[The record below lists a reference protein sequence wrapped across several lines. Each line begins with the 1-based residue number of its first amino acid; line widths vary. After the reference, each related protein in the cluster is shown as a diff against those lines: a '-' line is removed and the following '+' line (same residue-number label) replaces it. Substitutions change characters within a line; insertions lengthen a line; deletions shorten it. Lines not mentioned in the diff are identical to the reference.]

1 MKIHSGKSKILGYVQ
16 VTLFIIPQG
25 MYDDADDEDL
35 EEDVDD
41 LYYAIEEEFFIEKNF
56 SISSF

>member
-1 MKIHSGKSKILGYVQ
+1 MKIHSGKSTVLGYVQ
-16 VTLFIIPQG
+16 DFLFIITQG
-25 MYDDADDEDL
+25 MYDDADDDDL

-41 LYYAIEEEFFIEKNF
+41 LYLAIEEEFFIEKNF

>member
-1 MKIHSGKSKILGYVQ
+1 MKIHSGKSTILGYVQ

>member
-1 MKIHSGKSKILGYVQ
+1 
-16 VTLFIIPQG
+16 

-35 EEDVDD
+35 DDDVDE

-56 SISSF
+56 SISSFW